1 MIKGLNKS
9 CLLQLGSF
17 LVDLRPDTLND
28 GRKFFG
34 GTPFDE
40 LLQYHQSVSGLLGRE
55 FLTRPFLPVDAGLL
69 TSILLL
75 QEINKDIVKLIA
87 VLAESHL

>member
-9 CLLQLGSF
+9 CLLHLGSF
-17 LVDLRPDTLND
+17 LVDLRPDALNN
-28 GRKFFG
+28 GGKFLG
-34 GTPFDE
+34 GAPFDE

-55 FLTRPFLPVDAGLL
+55 FFAGPFLPVDAGLL

-87 VLAESHL
+87 VFAESHL